1 MPAKTGCRGPEG
13 VRMNFNQPAELRRQ
27 GFRIS
32 LYTFSTELVEF
43 VTINVV
49 IFVIKNKITKT

>member
-1 MPAKTGCRGPEG
+1 M
-13 VRMNFNQPAELRRQ
+13 RRKES
-27 GFRIS
+27 RIS

-49 IFVIKNKITKT
+49 IFVIKNKTTKT

>member
-1 MPAKTGCRGPEG
+1 MKRKE
-13 VRMNFNQPAELRRQ
+13 
-27 GFRIS
+27 FRIS

>member
-27 GFRIS
+27 GESFAQLWADLPTES
-32 LYTFSTELVEF
+32 LLLR
-43 VTINVV
+43 
-49 IFVIKNKITKT
+49 